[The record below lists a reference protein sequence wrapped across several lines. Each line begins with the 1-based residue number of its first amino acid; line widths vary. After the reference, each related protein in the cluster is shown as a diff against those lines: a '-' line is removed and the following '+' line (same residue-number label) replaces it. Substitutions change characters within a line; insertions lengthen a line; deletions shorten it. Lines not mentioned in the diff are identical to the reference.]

1 MNEKFLFLCGC
12 GRKSVSGLEDSG
24 MVEIKNDTLSN
35 RKFRC
40 PSCGFAITPRKTK
53 DPQADIERFRK
64 EKEMAEE
71 TKKWLEDSVERQVN
85 FIKEMRDGEE
95 DSDQ

>member
-1 MNEKFLFLCGC
+1 MNEKFIFLCGC
-12 GRKSVSGLEDSG
+12 GWKSVSCLEDSG
-24 MVEIKNDTLSN
+24 IVEIKNDTLSN

-53 DPQADIERFRK
+53 DPQADIEKAIK

-71 TKKWLEDSVERQVN
+71 TKRWLEDSVQRQVN
-85 FIKEMRDGEE
+85 FIKEMIDGEE